1 MAEAVVLD
9 KNCHAIRTCYGA
21 CSFPLRSSPSLSSPP
36 QYTSSCKMP
45 PRKGKKEKTEEV
57 QVQLGPQVREGQ
69 DVFGVAHIF
78 ASFNDT
84 FVHVT
89 DLCGRETLCRV
100 TGGMKDVAEKIKTL
114 GITALHIKLRATG
127 GNRTKTPGPG
137 AQSALRALARS
148 GMRIGRIED
157 VTPIPSD
164 SNRKKGGRR
173 GRRFDRRMME
183 LKEDMDWLLAK
194 PDSPVLIMPSE
205 SDTDEDEE
213 KEEEEEDEDYNPP
226 SMETNVA
233 DLEEGKE
240 ATQLLE
246 VGEEEEEDYTLLGP
260 QVEEEEEEEDKGG
273 VWSSPGVCGLRNVGN
288 TCYLNAGL
296 QCLLAT
302 QPLVQYFSAWK
313 EGNERIGEEKEENNG
328 GGGRREE
335 VIWMESSP
343 PQKLSNNH
351 PQFKGSHQHD
361 CQEFLALLLD
371 SLHEELKRIP
381 IKTPASSPDSQSSAE
396 NPEQK
401 SHLSSIRQ
409 RPLPLHFQLPHSL
422 NIEDYLKENK
432 TSNINM
438 PPKKRLALMR
448 RSIISPRLKLLII
461 VGRFKETNLLK
472 ISEVVEEESSGMKR
486 MRLDSS
492 EKNVQLEW
500 ERNAMDELANE
511 NKSSVNLNG
520 DASLYQESL
529 DSSKLNETIE
539 ADRVWDKYL
548 SDNDTVIAR
557 NFHGQ
562 FKNKVVCSVCDH
574 VSVTFEP
581 FMYLPVPLPG
591 ALTRQVDLVFLGR
604 ASVPI
609 RVRLNMTRVDN
620 VGNLKTRLKEVLM
633 LEESSKLQIV
643 EVFDHHI
650 SRNVDDWTALKFLKE
665 DRQIYV
671 LELIEAEDYFDGQE
685 AVEDTPT
692 TELDDGG
699 GEDSLASQDYQTCII
714 CMEDLPPGFLRQHNS
729 CDCVICN
736 TCMDRT
742 IEHHHKECTTLFGQI
757 KCPGCHRLDNS
768 EENDNNKKTVD
779 TIGHPFVLIVP
790 NIVSGKKMYEL
801 IDPLVK
807 PIASEDYTLV
817 LVNATGKKCARC
829 IYQAHCYGC
838 IRLERNSSSRIYLQ
852 PNDTIAISF
861 TNESVVQK
869 VNTLREHE
877 SISENPKIRDKLCL
891 TDCLQAF
898 SEKEVLDENNPWF
911 CPQCQKNQCATKT
924 LTIWRFP
931 NYLIIYLKRFV
942 YLPGTAGAVKLETP
956 VEFNL
961 SNFDL
966 TQFLSGPMPDSRP
979 RFDLYGVVNHFGSVC
994 GGHYTSFTKN
1004 DQQWNYFDD
1013 CSVTEKKVPGS
1024 CSGDCSSAYVL
1035 FFKRSGIPNKTSRQD
1050 LSSRILTSKFNIES
1064 LN

>member
-1 MAEAVVLD
+1 
-9 KNCHAIRTCYGA
+9 
-21 CSFPLRSSPSLSSPP
+21 
-36 QYTSSCKMP
+36 
-45 PRKGKKEKTEEV
+45 
-57 QVQLGPQVREGQ
+57 
-69 DVFGVAHIF
+69 
-78 ASFNDT
+78 
-84 FVHVT
+84 
-89 DLCGRETLCRV
+89 
-100 TGGMKDVAEKIKTL
+100 
-114 GITALHIKLRATG
+114 
-127 GNRTKTPGPG
+127 
-137 AQSALRALARS
+137 
-148 GMRIGRIED
+148 
-157 VTPIPSD
+157 
-164 SNRKKGGRR
+164 
-173 GRRFDRRMME
+173 MME

-260 QVEEEEEEEDKGG
+260 QVEEEEEEEEDKGG

-328 GGGRREE
+328 GGGSDLDG
-335 VIWMESSP
+335 VLSSSFSSLLTQVWKGESRVLKP
-343 PQKLSNNH
+343 LKFKEKLSNNH

-432 TSNINM
+432 TSNVNVNTLQTDSGMNNVINFDSDKYASKEKAR
-438 PPKKRLALMR
+438 PDATINNLSTSKVINNCGGKEDEV
-448 RSIISPRLKLLII
+448 RSTTSS
-461 VGRFKETNLLK
+461 VGKRFKETNLLK

-511 NKSSVNLNG
+511 NKSSGNLNR

-757 KCPGCHRLDNS
+757 KCPGCRIEADPETEFVTLDKIGRSVPKKRILNVPVIYRLDNS